1 MVLGWGLGFFATS
14 PWPGH
19 LQLLSKTLLV
29 PLSLWTRVG
38 GECVDADVV
47 FRTMS
52 NSLLPLT

>member
-1 MVLGWGLGFFATS
+1 MVLGWGHGFFATS

-38 GECVDADVV
+38 GECADADVV
-47 FRTMS
+47 FRIMS
-52 NSLLPLT
+52 FLPLT